1 MKKSPLMNVELLTL
15 YKCILKVSENQNNYY
30 IPQETSGSVC
40 NWFLEKIL
48 RRLLEKLQSNL
59 QLYQSSLSPS
69 LFLPFFFSIKLGT
82 ESDLTLTTG
91 QQFHN
96 NYSRLRMFQV
106 FFKHFLHW
114 SLINSNSH
122 SLKQMLAD
130 SKNFRF
136 LLHFAAIKLSDDK
149 PFRAL
154 HYEANY
160 SHLKLHCYWFAHLK
174 YTSQ

>member
-1 MKKSPLMNVELLTL
+1 MWNCLHCTNVSW
-15 YKCILKVSENQNNYY
+15 KCQ
-30 IPQETSGSVC
+30 
-40 NWFLEKIL
+40 KIRITIIFH
-48 RRLLEKLQSNL
+48 RRLLVVFVIGFLRRFWEDFLRSYRAICNYIRAL
-59 QLYQSSLSPS
+59 SLPLSFS
-69 LFLPFFFSIKLGT
+69 LFFFSIKLGT